1 MSTPSNHNN
10 TSHSVSMSNVNSG
23 GLRGPKRFL
32 HVVAGMGGAKRT
44 TKPVSPPPSPS
55 VVMSVGRSSHD
66 SRRSVATQDAGV
78 GIGLGRPSL
87 EIWRGNSYSLRR
99 QASPSELLLTNRS
112 STSPEDHEPLCT
124 TTTTTPTADSS
135 PSPSPCEEPRYHH
148 RPSMDS
154 NNNGNTRPSF
164 DGSRPSS
171 NLTTTRLLVDDE
183 DRTQRQSSLLK
194 IIDSSGEGSRFGG
207 GGGVSPVPRSS
218 VGAQARSRKRS
229 MSVQEK
235 MGGRSGRLLFP
246 GGAGASAGASVVP
259 RPGSSLSVGRGSRG
273 GYGYGEANESNG
285 GGGGVPKPEWIG
297 PRTAKAFRAA
307 GLLDHHD
314 REKGGSGPGLV
325 LLKEREREG
334 SLPGNG
340 NEVLDRLRERSGSGS
355 GSVVSANGVLAPSPL
370 GNGVGGGGGS
380 SAIHRFAS
388 LRASSEYNRSHSRM
402 AFSDVG
408 GPVGPTLSRRGSE
421 SISAYGGG
429 GNACGLM
436 ESPTFSYSGSSGS
449 RGERDRDTPRSTTTS
464 STALTS
470 LSESF
475 GYFGR
480 EKEREKDRDRDR
492 EREREWEDIRELKEK
507 HSTEV
512 AALLSALSDSQRT
525 VRMLREENSGL
536 RERLDR
542 VLGEVNN
549 IRENEELK
557 RAYEGLQL
565 EFEGLR
571 RECGRLK
578 RRLSISVRA
587 PAAAPVPVP
596 AGIAPSWSGSSAS
609 ASSGLR
615 TPRPVNSSPLA
626 TDVTSRFY
634 HQDEYNDTVVIHDSI
649 DDDEHEPFRRRRAFL
664 DTDVDVDDDKAV
676 DDNEDSGTRSPLNVI
691 PPTSESTPLIHRRLS
706 NSSSIFPVPPPNMT
720 MLLDVDDDDE
730 GALPPVAN
738 SNSNRSSAHY
748 RLSLPMIESPRASSM
763 AIPIPKPKKSYLQ
776 SGSPP
781 PMTFK
786 NFTGSVVSEHN
797 TSGMSV
803 SPTTADFS
811 IVTGCSGGGGGSS
824 SSPRSLFLRPEH
836 ELLLGDMESLDLG
849 GVVPPIELH
858 SEQRDDW

>member
-1 MSTPSNHNN
+1 VSTPGN
-10 TSHSVSMSNVNSG
+10 SVSISNVNSG
-23 GLRGPKRFL
+23 GLRGPKKFL
-32 HVVAGMGGAKRT
+32 HVVAGMGGSKGTTETPAKN
-44 TKPVSPPPSPS
+44 VSAPPSPNIVQS
-55 VVMSVGRSSHD
+55 GMIMSVGRSSHD
-66 SRRSVATQDAGV
+66 SRRSPAAQDA

-87 EIWRGNSYSLRR
+87 EIRRGSSYALQRR
-99 QASPSELLLTNRS
+99 QASPSELLLANRS
-112 STSPEDHEPLCT
+112 STSPEEQ
-124 TTTTTPTADSS
+124 TTPNADSS

-154 NNNGNTRPSF
+154 NTRPSF
-164 DGSRPSS
+164 DGSRP
-171 NLTTTRLLVDDE
+171 NPNRLLVDDE
-183 DRTQRQSSLLK
+183 DRTQRQTPLLK
-194 IIDSSGEGSRFGG
+194 ILDSSGDGSRF

-218 VGAQARSRKRS
+218 VSTQARSRKRS

-235 MGGRSGRLLFP
+235 MGGRSGRLFFP
-246 GGAGASAGASVVP
+246 GGAGAGASVLP

-273 GYGYGEANESNG
+273 GYVYGEANESNG
-285 GGGGVPKPEWIG
+285 GGGGVPKPEWLG

-314 REKGGSGPGLV
+314 REKGGSGPGSV
-325 LLKEREREG
+325 LSKEREREA
-334 SLPGNG
+334 SLSGGNG
-340 NEVLDRLRERSGSGS
+340 NDVLDRLRERSGS

-370 GNGVGGGGGS
+370 GYGVGGGGGGGS

-388 LRASSEYNRSHSRM
+388 LRASSEYNRSQSRM
-402 AFSDVG
+402 TFSDVG
-408 GPVGPTLSRRGSE
+408 GPIGPTTISRRGSE

-470 LSESF
+470 LSESC

-480 EKEREKDRDRDR
+480 EREREKDRDRD
-492 EREREWEDIRELKEK
+492 REWEDIRELKEK

-542 VLGEVNN
+542 VVVGEVSHS
-549 IRENEELK
+549 RENEELK

-571 RECGRLK
+571 RECGRLQ

-587 PAAAPVPVP
+587 PASAP
-596 AGIAPSWSGSSAS
+596 GIAPSWSGSSAS
-609 ASSGLR
+609 VSSGLR
-615 TPRPVNSSPLA
+615 TPKPVNSSPLA

-649 DDDEHEPFRRRRAFL
+649 DGDEHEPFRRRRAFL
-664 DTDVDVDDDKAV
+664 DTDVDVDDDKVVV
-676 DDNEDSGTRSPLNVI
+676 DDNDEDPLNAI

-720 MLLDVDDDDE
+720 MLLDVDDDNE
-730 GALPPVAN
+730 GALPAVAT
-738 SNSNRSSAHY
+738 NSNRSSAHY
-748 RLSLPMIESPRASSM
+748 RLSLPVMEDSLCAPSM
-763 AIPIPKPKKSYLQ
+763 AIPIPKPKQTYLH

-781 PMTFK
+781 PVAFK

-797 TSGMSV
+797 MSV

-811 IVTGCSGGGGGSS
+811 IVTGGGGSS

-836 ELLLGDMESLDLG
+836 ELLLGDMESFDLG

-858 SEQRDDW
+858 SSELRDDW

>member
-1 MSTPSNHNN
+1 VSTPGN

-23 GLRGPKRFL
+23 GLRGPKKFL
-32 HVVAGMGGAKRT
+32 HVVAGMGGSKSTTDTPAKN
-44 TKPVSPPPSPS
+44 VSPPPSPS
-55 VVMSVGRSSHD
+55 IVQVQSGMIMSVGRSSHD
-66 SRRSVATQDAGV
+66 SRRSPAAQDAGV

-87 EIWRGNSYSLRR
+87 EIRRGDSYSVKRR

-112 STSPEDHEPLCT
+112 STSPEEHT
-124 TTTTTPTADSS
+124 MTTTTPNADSS

-154 NNNGNTRPSF
+154 NNIGNARPSL
-164 DGSRPSS
+164 DGSRPNS
-171 NLTTTRLLVDDE
+171 NRLLVDDE
-183 DRTQRQSSLLK
+183 DRTQRQTPLLK
-194 IIDSSGEGSRFGG
+194 ILDSSGEGSRFGG

-246 GGAGASAGASVVP
+246 GGAGAGASVLP

-273 GYGYGEANESNG
+273 GYAYGEGNESNG
-285 GGGGVPKPEWIG
+285 GGGGVPKPEWLG

-314 REKGGSGPGLV
+314 REKGGSGPGSV
-325 LLKEREREG
+325 LSKEREREA
-334 SLPGNG
+334 SLSGNG
-340 NEVLDRLRERSGSGS
+340 NDVLDRLRERSGS

-370 GNGVGGGGGS
+370 GNGVGGGS

-402 AFSDVG
+402 TFSDVG
-408 GPVGPTLSRRGSE
+408 GPVGPTTISRRGSE

-449 RGERDRDTPRSTTTS
+449 RGERDRDTPRSATTS

-480 EKEREKDRDRDR
+480 EREREKDRDRDR
-492 EREREWEDIRELKEK
+492 DREWEDIRELKEK

-542 VLGEVNN
+542 VVVGEVSHS
-549 IRENEELK
+549 RENEELK

-578 RRLSISVRA
+578 RRRSISVRA
-587 PAAAPVPVP
+587 PAPAPVP

-615 TPRPVNSSPLA
+615 TPKPVNSSPLA
-626 TDVTSRFY
+626 TDVTSRFF

-664 DTDVDVDDDKAV
+664 DTDVDVDDDKVVV
-676 DDNEDSGTRSPLNVI
+676 DDDDDEDPLNAI

-720 MLLDVDDDDE
+720 MLLDVDDDNE
-730 GALPPVAN
+730 GSLPPVA
-738 SNSNRSSAHY
+738 NSNRSSAHY
-748 RLSLPMIESPRASSM
+748 RLSLPMMEDSPRASSV
-763 AIPIPKPKKSYLQ
+763 AIPIPKSKKSYLH

-781 PMTFK
+781 PVTFK

-797 TSGMSV
+797 MSV

-811 IVTGCSGGGGGSS
+811 IVTGGGG

-858 SEQRDDW
+858 SSELRDDW